1 MALYGQSSH
10 REVMV
15 VYNSNFSESL
25 AVANKYWRI
34 SMCWRAIV
42 SAIEIVPE

>member
-15 VYNSNFSESL
+15 VYSNSSESL

-42 SAIEIVPE
+42 SAIEIVPQ